1 MLPSWAPILEHVVEQ
16 CRYKNVHVVALD
28 RRDQV
33 EHFDQVVDVRLL
45 ACPFTPMVAMSL
57 GREDQS
63 SRQSPHIACHTGN
76 RSIYR
81 RQGAGDK

>member
-1 MLPSWAPILEHVVEQ
+1 
-16 CRYKNVHVVALD
+16 
-28 RRDQV
+28 
-33 EHFDQVVDVRLL
+33 
-45 ACPFTPMVAMSL
+45 MSL